1 MPLSQ
6 WVLQCRY
13 RRCHTRPTAPSFASA
28 GGGIQ
33 RRKNIRERKR
43 SILKPIIM
51 SDFRTSQNQAHPN
64 KTNTLLTGIILLL
77 ILFVSIQIWFLFGA
91 LNNALDDNFYFALTT
106 FIGSLILAI
115 SSFWLLRYLPDPIKQ
130 KSKKNRPTDR
140 LPS

>member
-1 MPLSQ
+1 
-6 WVLQCRY
+6 
-13 RRCHTRPTAPSFASA
+13 
-28 GGGIQ
+28 
-33 RRKNIRERKR
+33 
-43 SILKPIIM
+43 M

-115 SSFWLLRYLPDPIKQ
+115 SSFWLLRYLPDPIKPKPEENRQ
-130 KSKKNRPTDR
+130 KDQVS
-140 LPS
+140 S